1 VAIIL
6 VALVIGAVGY
16 VPVNDSSS
24 SSITTSAPSANLLTN
39 GGFETGNLQGWQ
51 SIPPYIP
58 TVESAVVENGSSYA
72 ARFQTSTNEGN
83 ASSPC
88 LIQGIGCGALNT
100 STIYQNVPD
109 VSVSNGTMFS
119 LAVDPIFQYPSG
131 FQISLEFSGPAP
143 PAPSSSTAV
152 VSTAVVSTATS
163 TVSTS
168 TQGPS
173 LDVIVFYLVLASS
186 QQCSTYSRDLVDA
199 KPGAMV
205 AVHCLSAPQG
215 SWTLVTRDLATDLP
229 AGVSPSD
236 LTGSTLTLSISF
248 AGADSGDTV
257 YVDSFSVSH

>member
-1 VAIIL
+1 MVVAF
-6 VALVIGAVGY
+6 VIGAVGY
-16 VPVNDSSS
+16 VPVNNFSS

-58 TVESAVVENGSSYA
+58 TIESAVVENGSLYA
-72 ARFQTSTNEGN
+72 ARFQTSTNQGN

-100 STIYQNVPD
+100 STIYQNIPD
-109 VSVSNGTMFS
+109 VSASNGTRFS

-143 PAPSSSTAV
+143 SPSSTTST
-152 VSTAVVSTATS
+152 STSSATS
-163 TVSTS
+163 TTS
-168 TQGPS
+168 SQGRPS
-173 LDVIVFYLVLASS
+173 LDVIVFYLVVASS
-186 QQCSTYSRDLVDA
+186 QQCSTYSRDLVA
-199 KPGAMV
+199 SKPGATA

-215 SWTLVTRDLATDLP
+215 GWTLVTRDLAADLP

-236 LTGSTLTLSISF
+236 LNGSTLTLSISF
-248 AGADSGDTV
+248 AGANPTDTV
-257 YVDSFSVSH
+257 YVDSLSISR